1 LNLWRM
7 PVTLALLIA
16 CIAVF
21 MLELA
26 TGALRN
32 LAVMV
37 QLGAIVH
44 GLLADGEYYRLV
56 AAMFLHGGFLHL
68 FLNMWA
74 LYQLGMIFETM
85 FGSMRFLVFYFV
97 AGISASVVS
106 SIFIPIGIP
115 GVGASGA
122 IFGILGALIVS
133 IKRSPRWRG
142 QEWTRI
148 LTRQLSIWAGI
159 NIIIGFSVPGID
171 NAAHIGGFVAGLIL
185 GLFPHRVPPPPP
197 GEMVIDAR
205 PIEEADYRDE
215 RY

>member
-1 LNLWRM
+1 M
-7 PVTLALLIA
+7 PVTLILLIA
-16 CIAVF
+16 CVAVF
-21 MLELA
+21 LLEVA

-32 LAVMV
+32 MQAMV
-37 QLGAIVH
+37 YLGAIVH

-56 AAMFLHGGFLHL
+56 AAMFLHGSYLHL

-74 LYQLGMIFETM
+74 LYQLGMIFEAM
-85 FGSMRFLVFYFV
+85 FGSLRFLVSYFV
-97 AGISASVVS
+97 AGITASIVS
-106 SIFIPIGIP
+106 SIFIPPGVP

-133 IKRSPRWRG
+133 IKRSPHWRG
-142 QEWTRI
+142 REWTRI

-197 GEMVIDAR
+197 GEMIIDAR
-205 PIEEADYRDE
+205 PIERRDDHG
-215 RY
+215 